1 MKKIHLVIIVLMTS
15 FMMTAQSN
23 ESNDAVI
30 ENIVKEANENS
41 QLEQLG
47 HELMDV
53 IGPRLVGTPQMK
65 QANDWAVKKY
75 NSWGI
80 TARNEQWGAWRGW
93 ERGITHIDMTY
104 PRVQSLK
111 GTQLAWNPSTS
122 RRGCNSRIN
131 NLTNGSRF
139 TSICRLVAFSERK
152 ISNDFYESTNRKTR
166 L

>member
-1 MKKIHLVIIVLMTS
+1 MAS

-65 QANDWAVKKY
+65 QANDWAVK
-75 NSWGI
+75 NTILGELLLEMS
-80 TARNEQWGAWRGW
+80 
-93 ERGITHIDMTY
+93 
-104 PRVQSLK
+104 
-111 GTQLAWNPSTS
+111 
-122 RRGCNSRIN
+122 
-131 NLTNGSRF
+131 NGE
-139 TSICRLVAFSERK
+139 LGVAGREELL
-152 ISNDFYESTNRKTR
+152 I
-166 L
+166 